1 MIVKTMKLA
10 RLLCDRAQ
18 SDKSSELRMESE
30 GSIGKEENE
39 VRRIERESQE
49 GKGLETRPSGGD

>member
-1 MIVKTMKLA
+1 M
-10 RLLCDRAQ
+10 
-18 SDKSSELRMESE
+18 SSELRMESE

-39 VRRIERESQE
+39 VRRTERESQE